1 MGRIYEALQ
10 RSSAK
15 SEGPESVVA
24 EFAPVADTPKGT
36 GPETMDFETDIELD
50 RARPLTVAATPER
63 RLIALAGERSLGAE
77 KIRLLAARLRH
88 LQSERALKKL
98 LVTSSVKDE
107 GKTLLSTN
115 VAVSLAKTGQQV
127 LLIDGDCHQANA
139 ARLLGANGSP
149 GLTNWWR
156 SAGTMQ
162 SYLLRINKLPLWF
175 VPAGDTIEQ
184 PLEILQSARLAD
196 EINRMAVWF
205 DWVII
210 DSPPCAPLAD
220 AGVWAT
226 VVDGILLVAREGK
239 TPKRLLRKVMDSL
252 DSKKLLG
259 IVLNDCTDPD
269 QHYYTH
275 YYNLHHTQGT
285 ELPARFSAQNDS
297 KD

>member
-15 SEGPESVVA
+15 REGPESMVA
-24 EFAPVADTPKGT
+24 EFAPAPDTSERT
-36 GPETMDFETDIELD
+36 GPEAIDLGTDIDLD
-50 RARPLTVAATPER
+50 RARPLTVSATPER
-63 RLIALAGERSLGAE
+63 RLVVLAGERSLGAE

-88 LQSERALKKL
+88 LQGERAIKKL
-98 LVTSSVKDE
+98 LVTSTVKDE

-115 VAVSLAKTGQQV
+115 VAMSLAKTGQRV

-139 ARLLGANGSP
+139 GRLLGAKGSP

-156 SAGTMQ
+156 SAGAMQ
-162 SYLLRINKLPLWF
+162 GFMLRINKLPLWF
-175 VPAGDTIEQ
+175 LPAGETVEQ

-196 EINRMAVWF
+196 EINRMAGWF

-220 AGVWAT
+220 AGVWSNL
-226 VVDGILLVAREGK
+226 VDGILLVAREGK
-239 TPKRLLRKVMDSL
+239 TPKRLLRKVLGSL
-252 DSKKLLG
+252 DNKKLLG

-275 YYNLHHTQGT
+275 YYNLHHAERHSQ
-285 ELPARFSAQNDS
+285 
-297 KD
+297 